1 MFFKNDFLENFAN
14 FIVKHVPES
23 LFYSAWNF
31 LGKGTPAQLFSY
43 EFCEIFKNNFFT
55 EHFGT
60 TASEYGNNMPRA
72 FRTKCEKK
80 YTILWLLIST
90 FICDCILTPKF
101 IKQQQHEYSKIK
113 QRIKQSHIN
122 SHQITKRRS

>member
-72 FRTKCEKK
+72 FK
-80 YTILWLLIST
+80 
-90 FICDCILTPKF
+90 
-101 IKQQQHEYSKIK
+101 
-113 QRIKQSHIN
+113 N
-122 SHQITKRRS
+122 